1 MQLVRHDPFSLFQD
15 LDRWFDA
22 SSPKVAEWMPRLDV
36 MANDDSWVVRAE
48 VPGVDAE
55 DVDITVEDGLLTI
68 QGTRTFRSDID
79 EEGYTRKEIYEGGFS
94 RSVRLPKGID
104 PEGIT
109 ASHKNG
115 VFEITVPKAA
125 EVLPKRIPVSV
136 N

>member
-1 MQLVRHDPFSLFQD
+1 MQLVRRDPFSLFQD

-36 MANDDSWVVRAE
+36 IANDDNWLVRAE
-48 VPGVDAE
+48 VPGVDAD

-68 QGTRTFRSDID
+68 QGSRSFESETTEDS
-79 EEGYTRKEIYEGGFS
+79 YTRKEIYEGSFS

-125 EVLPKRIPVSV
+125 EVLPKRVPVSV